1 MAVRAAHDLLAARP
15 HAQWAIFML
24 QCTDELGAVWNAHL
38 LGPDHADLGRINRD
52 RHVALNYLIQHA
64 AEELFKAFPEE
75 YGTWQKAF
83 KVDFFLKKMHFFCC
97 YNFENV

>member
-38 LGPDHADLGRINRD
+38 LGPDHPDLGRIHRD

-64 AEELFKAFPEE
+64 PEELFKAFPEE
-75 YGTWQKAF
+75 YGTWQKAS
-83 KVDFFLKKMHFFCC
+83 KVEIFILKKMFFFGC
-97 YNFENV
+97 NFDNV

>member
-38 LGPDHADLGRINRD
+38 LGADHPDLGRIHRD

-64 AEELFKAFPEE
+64 PEELFEAFPEE
-75 YGTWQKAF
+75 YGTWQKAS
-83 KVDFFLKKMHFFCC
+83 KVEIF
-97 YNFENV
+97 